1 MRLYRYFNNLPIRY
15 KILFGFILAF
25 IFTAIL
31 EGVIINGFVKRIIE
45 AHIESELKNTTAMI
59 LNMVKTAAD
68 VSIKNHL
75 RAVAEKNREITEG
88 FYRQFEH
95 GDFSEEEA
103 KSRAA
108 DVLLSQR
115 IGKTGYIYCVDS
127 TGTILI
133 HPRPALIRADLSA
146 YDFIRTQMAEKEG
159 YIEYDWKNP
168 GEDHA
173 RPKALYMTYFE
184 PWDWIISV
192 SSYRSEFN
200 DLIHVRDFKD
210 SILNLSFGKTGYS
223 YIMDSSGNLIV
234 HPKASGN
241 ILESA
246 EPESREHIR
255 EILKQKTGKMSY
267 AWKNV
272 GEKAPREKLVI
283 FNYIPEVDWVV
294 ASSSYLDEFYAPL
307 AVIRNII
314 FFTVTICLMLMLP
327 FLLKISTS
335 ITRPLGQLMNAFS
348 RGAAGDIS
356 VRVDQHTHDEAGQLA
371 RYFNKFMSELERMGA
386 YVQNIVDFMPSVLVG
401 VDQKGQVTQWN
412 REARVVTEISKE
424 MALGKKLVDIFPL
437 LTPYMEL
444 VYGAMDDNT
453 TKHLE
458 KVSSR
463 QNREQRLWDIVIYPV
478 RSEETQSAVI
488 RLDDVTERVRIEEI
502 MVQTEKMMSVG
513 GLAAGMA
520 HEINNPLGG
529 ILQSV
534 QNIYRRLSAE
544 LPVNRQAALE
554 SGTDLFKIRAYLEK
568 RNIFKML
575 DGIKDAGERATKI
588 VSNMLSFS
596 RRSKFN
602 PMPTRL
608 ADLLDKTIALAAHDY
623 DLKKTYD
630 FKNVEIIR
638 NFSDVPDVSCDP
650 VQIEQVVLNLLSNAA
665 YEMKP
670 GEASQHPPKIFLS
683 LYRKDD
689 MAVMEV
695 KDNGPGM
702 AEDIKK
708 RVFEPFFTTKS
719 VGVGTGLGLSVS
731 YFIIT
736 QNHKGL
742 ISVDSEPGKGTTFI
756 IQLPINPEKSNGKKY
771 GP

>member
-1 MRLYRYFNNLPIRY
+1 MRLYRYFINLPIRY
-15 KILFGFILAF
+15 KILVGFALAF

-31 EGVIINGFVKRIIE
+31 QGLIINGFVKTIIE
-45 AHIESELKNTTAMI
+45 AHIESELKNTTTMI

-75 RAVAEKNREITEG
+75 RAVAEKNREITAG
-88 FYRQFEH
+88 FYQH
-95 GDFSEEEA
+95 AQNKDFSEEGA
-103 KSRAA
+103 KRRAA

-127 TGTILI
+127 TGTIVI
-133 HPRPALIRADLSA
+133 HPKPALIRADLSA

-168 GEDHA
+168 GEKHD

-192 SSYRSEFN
+192 SSYRSEFT
-200 DLIHVRDFKD
+200 DLIHVSDFED
-210 SILNLSFGKTGYS
+210 IILKLSFGKTGYS
-223 YIMDSSGNLIV
+223 YIMDGSGYLIV

-241 ILESA
+241 ILDSA
-246 EPESREHIR
+246 EPESRVHIR
-255 EILKQKTGKMSY
+255 EILKRKSGKMVY

-272 GEKAPREKLVI
+272 GETAPREKLVM
-283 FNYIPEVDWVV
+283 FNYIPELDWVV

-314 FFTVTICLMLMLP
+314 VATVAICLILIFP

-335 ITRPLGQLMNAFS
+335 ITRPLRQLMDAFS

-356 VRVDQHTHDEAGQLA
+356 VRVDRHTQDEAGQLA
-371 RYFNKFMSELERMGA
+371 GYFNTFMAELERMGA

-401 VDQKGQVTQWN
+401 VDQTGKVTQWN
-412 REARVVTEISKE
+412 REAQVVTEVSKE
-424 MALGKKLVDIFPL
+424 ASMGKDLVDVFPYL
-437 LTPYMEL
+437 AGQMEL
-444 VYGAMDDNT
+444 VQKAIKEKT
-453 TKHLE
+453 TEHVE
-458 KVSSR
+458 KTPDWR
-463 QNREQRLWDIVIYPV
+463 KTEQRFWDIMIYPV
-478 RSEETQSAVI
+478 TAAASQSAVI
-488 RLDDVTERVRIEEI
+488 RLDDVTERVRMEEI

-534 QNIYRRLSAE
+534 QNISRRLTAG

-554 SGTDLFKIRAYLEK
+554 SGTDLDKITTYLVK
-568 RNIFKML
+568 RDIFKFL
-575 DGIKDAGERATKI
+575 DGIKDAGERATTI
-588 VSNMLSFS
+588 VRNMLNFS
-596 RRSKFN
+596 RQSEFE
-602 PMPTRL
+602 PTPTNL
-608 ADLLDKTIALAAHDY
+608 AVLLDKTLDLAAHDY
-623 DLKKTYD
+623 DLKKKYD
-630 FKNVEIIR
+630 FKHIEIIKV
-638 NFSDVPDVSCDP
+638 FSSNVPDVFCDP
-650 VQIEQVVLNLLSNAA
+650 VQIEQVILNLLSNAA
-665 YEMKP
+665 YEMKSETVTEKP
-670 GEASQHPPKIFLS
+670 SQIVLS
-683 LYRKDD
+683 LFREDD
-689 MAVMEV
+689 MAVIQV

-702 AEDIKK
+702 TEDVKK

-731 YFIIT
+731 YFIVT
-736 QNHKGL
+736 QNHRGM
-742 ISVDSEPGKGTTFI
+742 ISVESEPGKGTTFFI
-756 IQLPINPEKSNGKKY
+756 RLPISVNT
-771 GP
+771 